1 MRRLAIRPALLTLIL
16 ALAPSSIPAQT
27 PSSKKS
33 PKLEEKVPP
42 NLPREIHQQ
51 ILLLPFYSVFD
62 SITFTLNGDIVTLT
76 GQVVRPTLKKD
87 AEAAVR
93 SIEGVDS
100 VVNQIEVLPVS
111 STDDD
116 LRRAVYRAI
125 YEDSTLAR
133 YAVQPVSAIHIIV
146 KNANISLEGSVNSA
160 SDTYLAAARARSVA
174 NVLEVKNN
182 LVVQSKGKAAE

>member
-1 MRRLAIRPALLTLIL
+1 MRLSFMRRLAIRPALLTLIL

-116 LRRAVYRAI
+116 LRRAVY
-125 YEDSTLAR
+125 
-133 YAVQPVSAIHIIV
+133 
-146 KNANISLEGSVNSA
+146 
-160 SDTYLAAARARSVA
+160 
-174 NVLEVKNN
+174 
-182 LVVQSKGKAAE
+182 